1 MKTSIL
7 IAVLLLSLL
16 NQGCSATVKERQVR
30 EQSLETAVGWYRS
43 GDLLSAE
50 QHLQWLH
57 RKGLGTDKSWA
68 LLGNIYFR
76 QYRFEASE
84 AAYGKSL
91 KLNASNKSIWFN
103 LALLNLRQ
111 TTNVLMDARVELDT
125 FDGELEKLLSELLK
139 LQQARLNDAPEVY
152 INAPSA
158 SLSEP
163 SGVASRAL

>member
-7 IAVLLLSLL
+7 IAVLLLSLI
-16 NQGCSATVKERQVR
+16 NQGCSATVEERQVR
-30 EQSLETAVGWYRS
+30 KQSLEAAVNWYS
-43 GDLLSAE
+43 NGDLLSAE

-76 QYRFEASE
+76 QYRFKASE
-84 AAYGKSL
+84 PAYWKSL
-91 KLNASNKSIWFN
+91 KLNASDKNVWFN

-125 FDGELEKLLSELLK
+125 FDGELEKLLNELLRIQK
-139 LQQARLNDAPEVY
+139 VRLKDVPEVS
-152 INAPSA
+152 NAPNA